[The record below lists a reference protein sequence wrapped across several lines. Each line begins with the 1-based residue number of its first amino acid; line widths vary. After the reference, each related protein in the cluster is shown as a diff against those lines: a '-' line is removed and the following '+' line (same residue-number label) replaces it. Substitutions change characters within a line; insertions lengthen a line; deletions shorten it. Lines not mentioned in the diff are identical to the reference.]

1 VAGEGRKVGVVVLG
15 YLAAVLVASA
25 AVGVR
30 LVTTRGPDAQSS
42 SGMYAFGD
50 ALLFV
55 GVFGVVAL
63 VPTGAALV
71 FLRPYRHFWTA
82 VSALGVAVA
91 LTGLAAAVVF
101 AVGRHAAAPSPL
113 TTWAGLSVPR
123 ILVAPIL
130 ALTFMV
136 FAALSPHRAPRLAF
150 LAAAVAEAA
159 VSASGAI
166 VWGVPLLASWP

>member
-30 LVTTRGPDAQSS
+30 LVTTRGPDTQSS

-101 AVGRHAAAPSPL
+101 AVGRHAAASSLL

-123 ILVAPIL
+123 ILVAPIF
-130 ALTFMV
+130 ALTFVV

-166 VWGVPLLASWP
+166 VWSVPLLASWL

>member
-63 VPTGAALV
+63 VPPAPPSSCSAPIATSG
-71 FLRPYRHFWTA
+71 TA

-123 ILVAPIL
+123 ILVAPIP
-130 ALTFMV
+130 ALTFVV

-166 VWGVPLLASWP
+166 VWGVPLLASWL